1 MPSLLELQR
10 RFARALHQ
18 PVGGDDPRIGIYR
31 RNIAGNYRNAL
42 AASYPV
48 VRALVGAGFFD
59 AAVDSLVE
67 REPPASG
74 DLNVYGAQLAAF
86 LAAYP
91 HAQSLPYLPDVAR
104 LEWAIDESCRAAD
117 ADGSVA
123 AVVAALGAVAPERLP
138 TRTLRLAPSCRL
150 VQSGYPVL
158 RIWQAH
164 QGESPVTEAVDLETG
179 PDHLFVR
186 RDADGAAIERV
197 APATFA
203 FLAALLRGDVLSAAL
218 DSALAVAPDFDLQH
232 ALATGIG
239 HRTIVGVD
247 VA

>member
-10 RFARALHQ
+10 RFARALRH
-18 PVGGDDPRIGIYR
+18 PGSEDDPRIGIYR

-48 VRALVGAGFFD
+48 VHALVGAGFFD
-59 AAVDSLVE
+59 AAVDALVE
-67 REPPASG
+67 CAPPASG
-74 DLNVYGAQLAAF
+74 DLNVYGAQFAAF
-86 LAAYP
+86 LSAYP

-123 AVVAALGAVAPERLP
+123 TVVAALGAVPPQRLA
-138 TRTLRLAPSCRL
+138 TRCLRLAPSCRL
-150 VQSGYPVL
+150 VQSDHPVL

-164 QGESPVTEAVDLETG
+164 QGEAQVTEAVDLEAG
-179 PDHLFVR
+179 PDHLLVR

-197 APATFA
+197 APAMFA
-203 FLAALLRGDVLSAAL
+203 FLAALLGGDILSVAL

-239 HRTIVGVD
+239 NRTVVGVGD
-247 VA
+247 G